1 MSIDPLYIPL
11 FTIEEVILDKDT
23 GLPLSGGVVKFYID
37 LQRQTPKSVYQISN
51 TPPDYTFTDVG
62 STFTLGISGT
72 FVDINGNPFVPY
84 AYPYDADGKVE
95 LYYVTVESAGGV
107 AQFTRVAVPH
117 IPEANVPPS
126 ELTSTDNE
134 LSNSQ
139 FVEVN
144 FPAGITT
151 LSVTGTNTVTPVAP
165 GWDLITSGSG
175 TVTLE
180 RLEPTNASVATNPPY
195 ALRINADSALGSSV
209 TLRQRLNNSP
219 SLNRG
224 NYISAT
230 FTVAVISGGSSAISM
245 IYAPST
251 GTSTTLIPSVNVST
265 DGSYH
270 SYPGNALIPQQANTA
285 ASSGYVDINLI
296 IPTSRNLSITSLQI
310 VGVSFSEDIPFDEQ
324 TADRQ
329 KDHLF
334 HYYEDAAVHQPKS
347 NLLTGW
353 IFGQNPWQFRAT
365 ANSNVATNTYTADQ
379 TIIVQQAY
387 VDGAVGNN
395 ISVAQG
401 SAAQNLA
408 FNVRAVTAANKFSM
422 IQYIDPSTIA
432 PYWGRTLSVMLRGS
446 LILGATHTTTP
457 QFKVRLIYRTT
468 LPATTAQAVPV
479 SSWTNIDN
487 SIPGLAGWTYI
498 TSTNDPTYTLTS
510 TAQNFTFNGF
520 VLPAS
525 SASTMTLGIMIIM
538 MNNLDSTGTP
548 DQLLFD
554 EVSLVHS
561 DFAVKADPLTADE
574 TLRRCQYY
582 YEKSYQN
589 NDYITTRTLTGSLI
603 KPISVNRAG
612 ASFDGFASPFEFEFN
627 SIKRAAPAISIYAY
641 NGGADDELGK
651 VRATYYQ
658 DGTAITGGTSPNNAT
673 LTTFYNAPT
682 VSTKNVFYTTL
693 NHAGAMVTG
702 TGYTDN
708 ASSTITFQYLAD
720 ARLGV

>member
-23 GLPLSGGVVKFYID
+23 GLPLSGGVVKFFRD
-37 LQRQTPKSVYQISN
+37 SQRATPKDVFQISGSSPN
-51 TPPDYTFTDVG
+51 YTFTDIG
-62 STFTLGISGT
+62 SVFTLGISGT

-84 AYPYDADGKVE
+84 AYPYDAAGNVD
-95 LYYVTVESAGGV
+95 LYYVTVESSGGT
-107 AQFTRVAVPH
+107 AQFVRQAVPH
-117 IPEANVPPS
+117 IPEANIPPS
-126 ELTSTDNE
+126 ELTSTENE

-144 FPAGITT
+144 FPPGITT
-151 LSVTGTNTVTPVAP
+151 LSVTGTNTVTSIAP
-165 GWDLITSGSG
+165 GWDLITSGTGS
-175 TVTLE
+175 VTIE
-180 RLEPTNASVATNPPY
+180 RLEPINASVPTNPPY
-195 ALRINADSALGSSV
+195 ALRINADSALGASV

-230 FTVAVISGGSSAISM
+230 FTIAVLGGGSSALSM

-285 ASSGYVDINLI
+285 ASTGYVDINLI
-296 IPTSRNLSITSLQI
+296 IPTSRNLAITSLQI

-353 IFGQNPWQFRAT
+353 IFGQNPWQFRTT
-365 ANSNVATNTYTADQ
+365 ANTNVATNTYTADQ
-379 TIIVQQAY
+379 TIVVQQAY

-401 SAAQNLA
+401 TAAQNLA
-408 FNVRAVTAANKFSM
+408 FNVRAVTASNKFAL
-422 IQYIDPSTIA
+422 IQYLDPSTVA
-432 PYWGRTLSVMLRGS
+432 PYWGRTLSVMLRGL

-457 QFKVRLIYRTT
+457 KFKLRLMYRTT

-498 TSTNDPTYTLTS
+498 TAINDPTYTLTA
-510 TAQNFTFNGF
+510 TAQNFAFNGF

-525 SASTMTLGIMIIM
+525 SASTMTLGIMVVM

-548 DQLLFD
+548 DQLLFQ
-554 EVSLVHS
+554 EVSLAHS
-561 DFAVKADPLTADE
+561 DFAVKAAPETFDE
-574 TLRRCQYY
+574 TLRKCQYY
-582 YEKSYQN
+582 YEKSYESSVLPGTVTATGALTNLMASSLNQDSGKAFPAPFWWAYN
-589 NDYITTRTLTGSLI
+589 SVKRAVPTTLIYNSLTGTVGSVHSEAYTAGSITTQAENTVATFWTLAANSTKSISYVVTGAGEL
-603 KPISVNRAG
+603 VTG
-612 ASFDGFASPFEFEFN
+612 ASATN
-627 SIKRAAPAISIYAY
+627 SSCIIRYHF
-641 NGGADDELGK
+641 
-651 VRATYYQ
+651 T
-658 DGTAITGGTSPNNAT
+658 
-673 LTTFYNAPT
+673 
-682 VSTKNVFYTTL
+682 
-693 NHAGAMVTG
+693 
-702 TGYTDN
+702 
-708 ASSTITFQYLAD
+708 AD
-720 ARLGV
+720 ARLGI